1 MRRQPLDDLFS
12 PRTVAVVG
20 ASETAASPGRRVLWN
35 LLRSPFGG
43 TVYPVAPGRASVLGV
58 RAHAR
63 LSDVP
68 EPLDLAVIV
77 ATGADA
83 SQTLAECASVGV
95 RMAVLLSPGLRETG
109 ACPPTADATTL
120 VTGTRGPV
128 RVLGPSSF
136 GVMRPPGGLNATV
149 ATAAARAG
157 SVAFLSQSG
166 AIASAVLD
174 WAAREN
180 VGFSALVS
188 VGAMGDVEWSDLVDH
203 LGHDESTR
211 SLLLHMDSVGH
222 ARRFISAAREVA
234 LAKPIIVMKS
244 RHHGASARA
253 AADQGARVDLDE
265 IVDAAFHRCGV
276 LRVATIAELF
286 YMAEVLAKQ
295 PRPRGPRLA
304 IVTNAGG
311 PGALA
316 ADALL
321 AYGGALADLGDDSLA
336 ALDACLPPGWSGEN
350 PVDVLADADPTRYR
364 AAIEIAARDPGTDG
378 VLAILTPQP
387 AADAVATAET
397 LSSTPRPPGIPLLAS
412 WMGGEEVAAGEARLS
427 RAGVPTFPFPDTAAR
442 LFAFMWHYSR
452 NLRALYETPT
462 LGPGLASD
470 EAQGA
475 ATAAL
480 LERYRQERRIW
491 LTEPESMALLESH
504 GVPVAEIRL
513 AATEHDAAEAA
524 AALGFPVVVRASG
537 PPGQRP
543 PGDGAFGVG
552 LRDEAAVRAAF
563 RRIEAAVGHGPGA
576 SGFEGV
582 IVQPMV
588 VDEGCEVRLRSMVDA
603 QFGPVI
609 VFGAGGRLGE
619 LLDDRAVALPPL
631 TSTLAR
637 RLIEQTRIGRALVSR
652 RCETADT
659 TALEHLVA
667 RVSHLVAAQRLV
679 REIDVDRVL
688 VGASR
693 LLVLDARVALH
704 EPEVDL
710 DRIAPPA
717 IRPYPS
723 RYVGGFTLKDGS
735 AVVVRPIRPEDEP
748 HMVRFHESL
757 SDRSVYFR
765 FFHTIKLGERVSHD
779 RLIRTCFI
787 DYDRDIALVAEGQG
801 PDGPQVTGVGR
812 LTKVRGMPVGE
823 FAIVVRDEAQG
834 LGLGTELLRRLV
846 AVGRAEGL
854 ERITGEILPEN
865 REMQVVA
872 ERVGFTCRFD
882 RDTGTVHADLHL

>member
-12 PRTVAVVG
+12 PRAVAVVG
-20 ASETAASPGRRVLWN
+20 ASEMVASPGRRVLWN

-58 RAHAR
+58 RAHPR

-77 ATGADA
+77 ATGADVA
-83 SQTLAECASVGV
+83 QTLAECAGVGV
-95 RMAVLLSPGLRETG
+95 RAAVLISPGLRETG
-109 ACPPTADATTL
+109 ACGPTGDATAS
-120 VTGTRGPV
+120 VTATRGQV
-128 RVLGPSSF
+128 RVIGPSSF

-174 WAAREN
+174 WASREN

-188 VGAMGDVEWSDLVDH
+188 VGSMADVEWSDLVDH

-211 SLLLHMDSVGH
+211 SLLLHMDSIGH
-222 ARRFISAAREVA
+222 ARSFISAAREVA

-244 RHHGASARA
+244 RHRGVSARA
-253 AADQGARVDLDE
+253 AADPGVRVDLDE
-265 IVDAAFHRCGV
+265 VVDAAFHRCGV

-311 PGALA
+311 PGTLA

-321 AYGGALADLGDDSLA
+321 AYGGALAELSDDSLA
-336 ALDACLPPGWSGEN
+336 ALDACLPEGWNREN
-350 PVDVLADADPTRYR
+350 PVDILADADPVRYG
-364 AAIEIAARDPGTDG
+364 AAVEVAARDPGTDG
-378 VLAILTPQP
+378 VLVILTPQP
-387 AADAVATAET
+387 PADAEATADT
-397 LSSTPRPPGIPLLAS
+397 LCSTPRPSGIPLLAS
-412 WMGGEEVAAGEARLS
+412 WMGGEEVAAGEAHLS

-442 LFAFMWHYSR
+442 IFAFMWHYSR

-462 LGPGLASD
+462 LGPGLSSD
-470 EAQGA
+470 EVQGA
-475 ATAAL
+475 ATAAW
-480 LERYRQERRIW
+480 LERCRQEGRTC

-504 GVPVAEIRL
+504 GLPVADIRL
-513 AATEHDAAEAA
+513 AVTEHEAAQAA
-524 AALGFPVVVRASG
+524 AALGFPVVVRGSE
-537 PPGQRP
+537 PPVRH
-543 PGDGAFGVG
+543 DGAFGVG

-563 RRIEAAVGHGPGA
+563 RRIEAGAAHGPGVRR
-576 SGFEGV
+576 FRGV

-588 VDEGCEVRLRSMVDA
+588 VDEGCEVRLRSVVDA
-603 QFGPVI
+603 QFGPVV
-609 VFGAGGRLGE
+609 VFGAGGRLGD

-667 RVSHLVAAQRLV
+667 RFSHLVAAQRLV
-679 REIDVDRVL
+679 REIDVGRVF

-693 LLVLDARVALH
+693 LLVLDARVELH
-704 EPEVDL
+704 EPVVDL
-710 DRIAPPA
+710 DRVAPTA

-801 PDGPQVTGVGR
+801 PDGPQITGVGR

-823 FAIVVRDEAQG
+823 FAIVVRDDAQG
-834 LGLGTELLRRLV
+834 QGLGTELLRRLV
-846 AVGRAEGL
+846 AVGRDEGL

-882 RDTGTVHADLHL
+882 LDTGTMHADLRL